1 MRVVLLHGQ
10 PGSGAG
16 WHRVVDALGD
26 SIEVVAP
33 DRPGYGN
40 NPLPGGGL
48 HNNVEW
54 LSGLIEDGDRSEP
67 VVVVAHSWAGGV
79 ALELARR
86 RPELVSG
93 LVLVGSVGPGAINL
107 VDRVLTIPFLGEA
120 LMRPFF
126 WFGDPYVR
134 RLVKRE
140 VGDAAM
146 REQLLASADANRARG
161 VWRTFLTEQAALVSE
176 MPAVLEDLG
185 AIPTP
190 TVVVAGT
197 RDRVVPFTTAAAL
210 TAQLANAE
218 LVAVERG
225 GHTLQRS
232 HPRVIA
238 QAVHRVASAST
249 DQ

>member
-10 PGSGAG
+10 PGSGAS

-26 SIEVVAP
+26 SIEVAAP
-33 DRPGYGN
+33 DRPGYGH
-40 NPLPGGGL
+40 NPLPGGGIR
-48 HNNVEW
+48 NNVDW
-54 LSGLIEDGDRSEP
+54 LSGLIGDSECAKTT
-67 VVVVAHSWAGGV
+67 VVVAHSWAGGV

-86 RPELVSG
+86 RPDLVTG

-134 RLVKRE
+134 RIVKRE
-140 VGDAAM
+140 VRDPTV
-146 REQLLASADANRARG
+146 RDQLLASADASRARG
-161 VWRTFLTEQAALVSE
+161 IWRTFLTEQVALVSE
-176 MPAVLEDLG
+176 MSTVFEDLG

-190 TVVVAGT
+190 AVVVAGT
-197 RDRVVPFTTAAAL
+197 RDRVVPFATAMAL
-210 TAQLANAE
+210 TAQLPNAE
-218 LVAVERG
+218 LVSVEGG
-225 GHTLQRS
+225 GHTLHRT
-232 HPRVIA
+232 HPQVIA
-238 QAVHRVASAST
+238 EAVHQVASAA